1 MSVFRYSADRPYVA
15 AFLAQSALDVTVYLT
30 VNNPLLLLLYF
41 GLTIF
46 ARAPICAFNHHHQHL
61 TTFKYEWLNRLIE
74 IPYALQTGI
83 SSHAWVL
90 HHSVGHHLNYL
101 DQRKDESRWA
111 RDDGS
116 KMGEAEYSIITFLTA
131 YPRAWEV
138 SARYPKF
145 RRIFA
150 VMGLLTLCLVIALVA
165 YRPIPGLIIFV
176 LAPLVSLF
184 GTAWA
189 TYAHHAGLPTSSHFV
204 ACFNIL
210 QPFYNVLTGN
220 LGYHTAHHFKPGVH
234 WSKLP
239 ELHAEISPL
248 IPLEDYVAPGWPWYL
263 MGPSP
268 MPAAPPAEPEP
279 GLLVTAV
286 ASGDER

>member
-1 MSVFRYSADRPYVA
+1 MLRHPEDR
-15 AFLAQSALDVTVYLT
+15 L
-30 VNNPLLLLLYF
+30 PLLLILCLFALDLAVWWLVRSPWLVAAWTLASLLPKA
-41 GLTIF
+41 GV
-46 ARAPICAFNHHHQHL
+46 CAFNHHHQHL

-101 DQRKDESRWA
+101 DQTKDESRWA

-131 YPRAWEV
+131 YPRAWQV

-239 ELHAEISPL
+239 ELHAEIAPL